1 MEQQQ
6 ELAYQCEQVIQRQL
20 PVGAS
25 VSRHS
30 CRDSPLL
37 PYGTALQDP
46 PNLHSRSVEW
56 AQQSCWPRTVWYSAA
71 PAWPLQIRNFHRL
84 NSVSKMEAKDPGV
97 KIQFRIQGAFDIFGP
112 TKAMLLTIK
121 EQIRDG

>member
-1 MEQQQ
+1 MCKEANPIPR
-6 ELAYQCEQVIQRQL
+6 LSNILRQK
-20 PVGAS
+20 
-25 VSRHS
+25 
-30 CRDSPLL
+30 RDSPLL

-56 AQQSCWPRTVWYSAA
+56 AQQSCWPRTVRYPAA